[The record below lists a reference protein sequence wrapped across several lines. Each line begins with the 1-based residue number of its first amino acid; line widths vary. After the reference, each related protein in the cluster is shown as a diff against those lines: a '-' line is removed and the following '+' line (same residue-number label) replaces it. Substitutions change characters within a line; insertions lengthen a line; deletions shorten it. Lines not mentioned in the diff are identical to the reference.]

1 MEPNYI
7 LQPNRV
13 SVDGSPAP
21 QSYFIF
27 GISCLMDKFGTCIL
41 SSGPFVF
48 EQHTNII
55 YRSFILGFNT

>member
-27 GISCLMDKFGTCIL
+27 GIFL
-41 SSGPFVF
+41 SDGQVRYM
-48 EQHTNII
+48 HTI
-55 YRSFILGFNT
+55 